1 MYGFVFIAPVSA
13 RPPSPADSAEADA
26 AEGAA
31 GAAGAVVDGA
41 GVAVAEGTKRS
52 PARTAAAAAAT

>member
-13 RPPSPADSAEADA
+13 RPPSSAEADA
-26 AEGAA
+26 AVGAA
-31 GAAGAVVDGA
+31 GAAGVLVGGA